1 MGGSFQNLQDR
12 IDRGHVII
20 LDGAVGTQ
28 LQSMGVPMNNY
39 AWAAAAL
46 QTHPYTVRHMHEAYI
61 KAGVDIVTTN
71 TYASARH
78 NLEPLGLGDLT
89 AELNIR
95 AVALAREARD
105 RAAKDRPVYIA
116 GSVSNF
122 GLVTGGETRRYR
134 SLLNRSAITAE
145 QTQANLREQAEIL
158 ADAGVDFLLCESTGS
173 LQHRKWVSQ
182 ACSIQ
187 GMPKWV
193 GFKVHTD
200 KDDPTVR
207 LGYSSETPLTQGLD
221 EVLPLGGSVVSV
233 FHSNVDDTASALP
246 IVMEKWSGPLGI
258 YPEAA
263 RTDYVDT
270 YRNPE
275 VQNNVTVEGFL
286 DLARKWVGQGV
297 QIIGGCCGIGVEYIR
312 PLRQA
317 LPSQIPTP
325 RRAAT
330 KVAA

>member
-1 MGGSFQNLQDR
+1 MPKLQDLQDR
-12 IDRGHVII
+12 IDRGEVII

-28 LQSMGVPMNNY
+28 LQSMGVPMNNF
-39 AWAAAAL
+39 AWAAMAL
-46 QTHPYTVRHMHEAYI
+46 GTHPYTVRHMHEAYI
-61 KAGVDIVTTN
+61 KAGVDIITTN
-71 TYASARH
+71 SYASARH

-95 AVALAREARD
+95 AVALAREARE
-105 RAAKDRPVYIA
+105 RVSTDRPVYIA

-134 SLLNRSAITAE
+134 SLLNRSAITPE
-145 QTQANLREQAEIL
+145 QAQANLREQAEIL
-158 ADAGVDFLLCESTGS
+158 VEAGVDFLLCESTGS
-173 LQHRKWVSQ
+173 LEHRKWVSR
-182 ACSIQ
+182 ACSLP
-187 GMPKWV
+187 GVPKWV
-193 GFKVHTD
+193 GVKCHTD
-200 KDDPTVR
+200 KGDPTVR
-207 LGYSSETPLTQGLD
+207 IGYSSETPLAEALD

-233 FHSNVDDTASALP
+233 FHTNVDDTAAALP
-246 IVMEKWSGPLGI
+246 IVMEKWKGPLGV

-275 VQNNVTVEGFL
+275 VQNNISVEDFV

-312 PLRQA
+312 PLRAA
-317 LPSQIPTP
+317 LPRTIATP
-325 RRAAT
+325 RR
-330 KVAA
+330 

>member
-1 MGGSFQNLQDR
+1 MVKFQDLQDR
-12 IDRGHVII
+12 IDRGEVII

-61 KAGVDIVTTN
+61 KAGADIITTN

-78 NLEPLGLGDLT
+78 NLEPLALGDLT

-122 GLVTGGETRRYR
+122 GLVTGGEVRRYR
-134 SLLNRSAITAE
+134 VLANRSALSAE
-145 QTQANLREQAEIL
+145 QTQANLREQAQIL
-158 ADAGVDFLLCESTGS
+158 IDAGVDFLLCESTGS

-182 ACSIQ
+182 ACTVDAF
-187 GMPKWV
+187 PKWV

-207 LGYSSETPLTQGLD
+207 IGYSSQEPLSQVLD

-246 IVMEKWSGPLGI
+246 FMMEKWSGPIGV

-275 VQNNVTVEGFL
+275 VQNNVSIEGFA
-286 DLARKWVGQGV
+286 DLARKWIGQGV
-297 QIIGGCCGIGVEYIR
+297 QVIGGCCGIGVEYIR
-312 PLRQA
+312 PLRA
-317 LPSQIPTP
+317 ELPRTIPTP
-325 RRAAT
+325 RRLTT
-330 KVAA
+330 KKA